1 MERLALYNMALFAL
15 AGVLAW
21 ALWKVR
27 RGGLGKR
34 MSGFFT
40 AALVL
45 LILGAV
51 GAALFVD
58 AILWGL
64 IGPLPT

>member
-1 MERLALYNMALFAL
+1 MENLVVYNMALFAL

-27 RGGLGKR
+27 RCGLSKK
-34 MSGFFT
+34 MSGLFT
-40 AALVL
+40 AILAL

-58 AILWGL
+58 AILLGIIGL
-64 IGPLPT
+64 VPT

>member
-1 MERLALYNMALFAL
+1 MERLALYNIALFAL
-15 AGVLAW
+15 AGILAW
-21 ALWKVR
+21 VLWKVR
-27 RGGLGKR
+27 RGGLSKK

-40 AALVL
+40 AVLAL

-58 AILWGL
+58 AILLGL
-64 IGPLPT
+64 IGLVPT